1 MTSRASKLACDRA
14 LVALAREASSEPVP
28 ELDWARIEANM
39 CGAAAI
45 ATAPSHTFQRAPRP
59 RRERPSPTWASTP
72 WPIAIA
78 AAAATLILGGP
89 EGATRAPTS
98 GDERAHM
105 MAPRPPVAGFSSLE
119 VGEVAETGVDGAIYN
134 RPGPVS
140 FALAPNSRIE
150 VVANDFDHGP
160 RGGITFALTRGSIH
174 ASVTQHSEGEIFAI
188 EVDQTRIAAHGTSF
202 TVTREGARIMVEV
215 AEGSVAVGP
224 VGHRGSTHGWLVAAP
239 DRAAFSLDGARE
251 ALWLGS
257 PPPVPKAAPPPSTE
271 PVAATP
277 DLLARRT
284 KRPAA
289 SPSNRVDQPASNKV
303 DHVAAGGTSANAA
316 AWGEGANP
324 EGRDSSERESAEAA
338 AIVRHLEACYER
350 QVSASGVRVFVE
362 SSLELTLLP
371 SGAIREGI
379 FTPPLSPALMS
390 CANEAIAAAHFPKGE
405 TPRQIRIPVQLSR
418 APR

>member
-1 MTSRASKLACDRA
+1 MT
-14 LVALAREASSEPVP
+14 
-28 ELDWARIEANM
+28 
-39 CGAAAI
+39 
-45 ATAPSHTFQRAPRP
+45 
-59 RRERPSPTWASTP
+59 
-72 WPIAIA
+72 
-78 AAAATLILGGP
+78 
-89 EGATRAPTS
+89 
-98 GDERAHM
+98 
-105 MAPRPPVAGFSSLE
+105 APRPPVAGFSSLD
-119 VGEVAETGVDGAIYN
+119 VGEVAETGVHGAIYN

-150 VVANDFDHGP
+150 VVANDFDRGP

-174 ASVTQHSEGEIFAI
+174 ASVTQHSDGEIFAV
-188 EVDQTRIAAHGTSF
+188 EVEHTRIAAHGTSF

-257 PPPVPKAAPPPSTE
+257 PPPVPKVAPPPSTE

-289 SPSNRVDQPASNKV
+289 SPSTRVDPPASNKV
-303 DHVAAGGTSANAA
+303 DPVATGGTSAKAA
-316 AWGEGANP
+316 AWGEGGANL
-324 EGRDSSERESAEAA
+324 EGRDAIEREAA
-338 AIVRHLEACYER
+338 AASAIVRQLEACYEK
-350 QVSASGVRVFVE
+350 QVSASGVRVSVE

-390 CANEAIAAAHFPKGE
+390 CADKAIGAAHFPKGE
-405 TPRQIRIPVQLSR
+405 APRQVHIPVQLSR